1 LNINYVNM
9 LQTND
14 DSIFV
19 KRTGF
24 LKHKEVQAMQ
34 LAREYKIAQKTYP
47 SKHLEVASVLNVV
60 PN

>member
-1 LNINYVNM
+1 M